1 MIVICLDK
9 FRKSEGS
16 RLCLCTYVT
25 SNSMFGDAVSSECTG
40 TSCSMFCVE
49 VSNECTVPSCSMFCV
64 AVSNECTGDIML
76 NGVSHYL
83 FPFILE
89 FSLIGKIPQL
99 FISSS
104 KIRYLITGKI

>member
-1 MIVICLDK
+1 
-9 FRKSEGS
+9 
-16 RLCLCTYVT
+16 
-25 SNSMFGDAVSSECTG
+25 
-40 TSCSMFCVE
+40 
-49 VSNECTVPSCSMFCV
+49 MFCV